1 MIPTPGSTAGGP
13 IGRCRTGLLIGACLL
28 LPACNAIGP
37 RQIPFDQFDY
47 NQAIARSTNEQ
58 MLLNLVRLRYGEAP
72 TFLALNSVLT
82 QYVYTAGIGVQGAA
96 GASLGEPQNSVG
108 GSADLRYIE
117 RPTMTYSPL
126 TGQAFASQMTTPVPT
141 EVVFSLVQSGWP
153 PDQML
158 VMCLQRIN
166 SLQDLGF
173 IPAAAPGVIERHGNL
188 DRAIDLLI
196 ELARREAVEV
206 LPSDGDLASR
216 RLVFDEHPDPATK
229 EMIDELKQ
237 AVGLSRERSAF
248 RITRQVV
255 GREPDEVT
263 VRIRSLLEMMGFLC
277 IGVELPQQH
286 LDEDRA
292 AGIAGADGEDGGRR
306 VPLRI
311 RSRAA
316 PPSDAFVAVRY
327 AEYWFYIPHSDH
339 TSKQAFGL
347 LTYLFQMQAPQV
359 QGAGPLLTVPTG

>member
-1 MIPTPGSTAGGP
+1 M
-13 IGRCRTGLLIGACLL
+13 L
-28 LPACNAIGP
+28 LPACHSIGP
-37 RQIPFDQFDY
+37 RQVPLDQFDY

-82 QYVYTAGIGVQGAA
+82 QYVYTGGIGVQGAW
-96 GASLGEPQNSVG
+96 GDSLGEPLYSVG

-126 TGQAFASQMTTPVPT
+126 TGQAFAAQMTTPVPT
-141 EVVFSLVQSGWP
+141 EVVFSLVHSGWP
-153 PDQML
+153 PDQL
-158 VMCLQRIN
+158 LFMCLQRIN

-173 IPAAAPGVIERHGNL
+173 IAAAPPEVIERHGNL

-196 ELARREAVEV
+196 ELARREAIEV
-206 LPSDGDLASR
+206 MPSDDDPASR
-216 RLVFDEHPDPATK
+216 QLVFDEHPDPATK
-229 EMIDELKQ
+229 QLIDELKQ
-237 AVGLSRERSAF
+237 AVGLSWERSAF
-248 RITRQVV
+248 RITRRIV
-255 GREPDEVT
+255 GRGPDEVT

-277 IGVELPQQH
+277 IGVELPPLH

-292 AGIAGADGEDGGRR
+292 VRVSGAGSEDDRRR

-311 RSRAA
+311 RSQAG
-316 PPSDAFVAVRY
+316 PPPDAFVAVKY
-327 AEYWFYIPHSDH
+327 ADHWFYIPHSDH
-339 TSKQAFGL
+339 RSKQAFGL
-347 LTYLFQMQAPQV
+347 LAYLFQMQAPQV